1 MESSEQRGEMDVT
14 LGERIY
20 QERTARRLSQ
30 TELAEALEVS
40 RQSVSKWETNA
51 SVPDLDK
58 LVRMCELF
66 EVSMDS
72 LVRGIE
78 PRAAEDIPLA
88 AVVHQK
94 ETSPNIRVLLGL
106 MLVFFGLLAF
116 TLLAFVRRTGLDD
129 ALVWSAPLLVTGG
142 MSLKFPKHP
151 VLAAFWGLW
160 GLYSL
165 ILFPFLFW
173 APYESTV
180 FLIGNLTMA
189 GVLAAVTWRLRKGE
203 RNKDDK

>member
-1 MESSEQRGEMDVT
+1 MDVT

-30 TELAEALEVS
+30 TDLAEALEVS

-58 LVRMCELF
+58 LVKMCELF

-78 PRAAEDIPLA
+78 PQETTDDPPMAAAP
-88 AVVHQK
+88 QK
-94 ETSPNIRVLLGL
+94 EYSPNIRIVLGL
-106 MLVFFGLLAF
+106 MLVFFGLFVF
-116 TLLAFVRRTGLDD
+116 TLLAFFRHARLDE

-160 GLYSL
+160 GLYTL
-165 ILFPFLFW
+165 VLTPFLFLS
-173 APYESTV
+173 ARKVLV
-180 FLIGNLTMA
+180 FFVGDLILT
-189 GVLAAVTWRLRKGE
+189 GVLIISTLRIKE
-203 RNKDDK
+203 REKDNE

>member
-1 MESSEQRGEMDVT
+1 MDVT

-66 EVSMDS
+66 GVSMDS
-72 LVRGIE
+72 LVRGME
-78 PRAAEDIPLA
+78 PQEPKDNPPEAAAP
-88 AVVHQK
+88 QK
-94 ETSPNIRVLLGL
+94 ECGLNVRIILGL
-106 MLVFFGLLAF
+106 MLVFFGLLVFTVRAF
-116 TLLAFVRRTGLDD
+116 FLRIGLDD

-160 GLYSL
+160 GVYTL

-180 FLIGNLTMA
+180 FLIGNLIMA
-189 GVLAAVTWRLRKGE
+189 GVLIVSTLRIRE
-203 RNKDDK
+203 QENYDK

>member
-1 MESSEQRGEMDVT
+1 MDVT

-30 TELAEALEVS
+30 TDLAEALEVS

-72 LVRGIE
+72 LVRGVE
-78 PRAAEDIPLA
+78 PREMEDSPPEVAAP
-88 AVVHQK
+88 QK
-94 ETSPNIRVLLGL
+94 ENHPNVRIILGL
-106 MLVFFGLLAF
+106 MLVFFGLLVFTVRAF
-116 TLLAFVRRTGLDD
+116 FLRIGLDD

-160 GLYSL
+160 GVYTL

-180 FLIGNLTMA
+180 FLIGNLIMA
-189 GVLAAVTWRLRKGE
+189 GVLIISP
-203 RNKDDK
+203 

>member
-1 MESSEQRGEMDVT
+1 MDVT

-72 LVRGIE
+72 LVRGMDPQE
-78 PRAAEDIPLA
+78 PKDNPPA
-88 AVVHQK
+88 AVAPPK
-94 ETSPNIRVLLGL
+94 ENSPNVRVILGL
-106 MLVFFGLLAF
+106 MLVFFGLLVF
-116 TLLAFVRRTGLDD
+116 TVRSFFLRIGLDD

-151 VLAAFWGLW
+151 ALAAFWGLW
-160 GLYSL
+160 GVYTL

-180 FLIGNLTMA
+180 FLIGNLIMA
-189 GVLAAVTWRLRKGE
+189 GVLIVSTLRIRE
-203 RNKDDK
+203 RENYDK

>member
-1 MESSEQRGEMDVT
+1 MDVT

-30 TELAEALEVS
+30 TDLAEALEVS

-72 LVRGIE
+72 LVRGVE
-78 PRAAEDIPLA
+78 PREMEDSPPEAAAP
-88 AVVHQK
+88 QK
-94 ETSPNIRVLLGL
+94 ENRPNVRIILGL
-106 MLVFFGLLAF
+106 MLVFFGLLVFTVRAF
-116 TLLAFVRRTGLDD
+116 FLRIGLDD
-129 ALVWSAPLLVTGG
+129 ALVWGAPLLVTGG

-160 GLYSL
+160 GVYTL

-180 FLIGNLTMA
+180 FLIGNLIMA
-189 GVLAAVTWRLRKGE
+189 GVLIISTLRIRE
-203 RNKDDK
+203 RENYDK